1 MAGAVVTGAMNP
13 GAGATAKRAEVVFSV
28 AGPADEA
35 ELRALLRAT
44 PMAGAVRLRFER
56 EPDYFAGGNDDGAG
70 DTTIIA
76 RQAGRVVCL
85 GRCSR
90 RTVYVNGIRRESGY
104 LGELRLL
111 PNTPRGLAV
120 LQAGY
125 AFFDRLEAA
134 RADGAAGFYFTSVA
148 TTNRRARAVL
158 AGGRLGL
165 PEYQPL
171 AELVTVA
178 WPVSTGRTWGEGRLV
193 AAVAGIGTVAGLETV
208 DAGELTEFLDQ
219 QARRYALAMPWT
231 AASWPTLRRQG
242 LGPEHFCVVRR
253 AGRIVA
259 AAGIWDQSGWRQTVV
274 DGYVGVTARIRPLI
288 NGLAWLAG
296 RPGLP
301 AAGARLK
308 QASVHPLAVVAD
320 ANAAEVGALLHA
332 LEKRAAALGVE
343 WLVASLAAE
352 DPLRAVLQRRRGA
365 REYLTQLYAVNL
377 PGSVGMA
384 LDLDGQP
391 VRPEAGRL

>member
-1 MAGAVVTGAMNP
+1 MTSGAR
-13 GAGATAKRAEVVFSV
+13 ATARDAAAVFSV

-44 PMAGAVRLRFER
+44 PMAGAIRLRFER
-56 EPDYFAGGNDDGAG
+56 EPDYFAGGNDDVG

-90 RTVYVNGIRRESGY
+90 RTVYVNGVRRVAGY

-111 PNTPRGLAV
+111 PNTRRGLAV
-120 LQAGY
+120 LRAGY
-125 AFFDRLEAA
+125 AFFARLEAA
-134 RADGAAGFYFTSVA
+134 RADGAAEFYFTSVA
-148 TTNRRARAVL
+148 TANRRARVVL

-178 WPVSTGRTWGEGRLV
+178 WPVPVRWARGAGADAGEGGDTDS
-193 AAVAGIGTVAGLETV
+193 AGT
-208 DAGELTEFLDQ
+208 GELTEFLDQ
-219 QARRYALAMPWT
+219 QARRYALAMPWD
-231 AASWPTLRRQG
+231 AGSWERLRQQG

-259 AAGIWDQSGWRQTVV
+259 AAGVWDQSEWRQTVV
-274 DGYVGVTARIRPLI
+274 DGYSGVTARIRPLI
-288 NGLAWLAG
+288 NGVAWLAG

-301 AAGARLK
+301 AEGARLP
-308 QASVHPLAVVAD
+308 QASVHPLAVAAD
-320 ANAAEVGALLHA
+320 ASAPEVAAMLHA
-332 LEKRAAALGVE
+332 LERRAAELGVE
-343 WLVASLAAE
+343 WLVASLASE
-352 DPLRAVLQRRRGA
+352 DPLRPVLQRRRGA
-365 REYLTQLYAVNL
+365 RDYPTNLYAVNL
-377 PGSVGMA
+377 AEGTGKPV
-384 LDLDGQP
+384 DLGGQR